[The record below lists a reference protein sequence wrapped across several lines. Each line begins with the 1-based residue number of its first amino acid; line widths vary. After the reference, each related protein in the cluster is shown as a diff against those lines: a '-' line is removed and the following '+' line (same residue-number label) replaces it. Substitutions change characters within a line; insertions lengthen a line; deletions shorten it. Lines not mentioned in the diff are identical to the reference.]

1 MGGTVP
7 TVTSTERVDRAP
19 AVQRSRV
26 RSERQQQAIVAAA
39 RRLVDSRGG
48 GFTTQELI
56 AEAGIALQTFYR
68 YFGGKDQLL
77 LAVIEDLIA
86 EAADALE
93 AEAAGIADPVAR
105 LEFEI
110 TSLVRSAGGGGE
122 PGPAQFVTS
131 EHWRLHQIFPDEIA
145 RDSQPVVDLFARELA
160 AATEAGRLRSTD
172 PQRDAW
178 FAMRLVMSVFHH
190 YAYVTSDEHA
200 PTVAEDLWA
209 FCLTGFGGAPD

>member
-145 RDSQPVVDLFARELA
+145 RASQPGRA
-160 AATEAGRLRSTD
+160 AACGHHAHCWRKSPQGPCSEIDGRIR
-172 PQRDAW
+172 
-178 FAMRLVMSVFHH
+178 V
-190 YAYVTSDEHA
+190 
-200 PTVAEDLWA
+200 
-209 FCLTGFGGAPD
+209 